1 MPTFQTPKTYLQ
13 IFHAKLLKIILEKF
27 LKKNLKM
34 FCRLKYISYLCI
46 VEKAKRYLKF

>member
-13 IFHAKLLKIILEKF
+13 IFHTKLLKIIFKIFLENFSINVLQIKIYF
-27 LKKNLKM
+27 
-34 FCRLKYISYLCI
+34 YLCI

>member
-13 IFHAKLLKIILEKF
+13 IFHTKLLKIVLKKF

-34 FCRLKYISYLCI
+34 FCRFKDISYLCS